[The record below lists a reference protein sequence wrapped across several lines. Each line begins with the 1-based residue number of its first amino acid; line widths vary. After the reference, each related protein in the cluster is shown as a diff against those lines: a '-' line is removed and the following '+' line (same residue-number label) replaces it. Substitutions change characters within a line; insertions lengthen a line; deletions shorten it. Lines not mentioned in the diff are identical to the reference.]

1 MVERE
6 TKSMNDTITA
16 IATPFGFSGIGI
28 VRISGPKAIE
38 IAEKLFQGKKS
49 VSKMKGFE
57 ASYGWVVENE
67 ERLDEVIMLLMR
79 APKSYTRE
87 DMVEF
92 HCHGGPIALNQVLSA
107 VLKAGARLALPGE
120 FTKRAFLSG
129 RIDLSQAE
137 AVINLISAQTQ
148 TALRASLRGL
158 AGEMKNKI
166 NSLRQ
171 ILVEILAEIEA
182 GLDFSEEEIE
192 FISKEKLLSE
202 LDRVLQ
208 ELTQIIEK
216 AKTGRIL
223 SQGLKIVIAGKPNV
237 GKSTLMNALLNRDR
251 VIVTPYPGTTRDV
264 VEEMINLS
272 GAPVRISDTAGIRE
286 NTDAIEKEG
295 VARSKKAIS
304 EADLVLLL
312 LDGSEQMDELDHNL
326 LNQTKPYPRLV
337 LLNKIDLDQKLS
349 EKKLKKELEKEN
361 FIKIS
366 AKQGIGLDTL
376 QEKIKDLLL
385 AGKVSAEDALTA
397 SLRQIELLNQ
407 SYTALAQAKSSAQEN
422 LSEEFIASSIRT
434 SIEFLGK
441 ISGETI
447 SEEILNLIFS
457 KFCIGK

>member
-1 MVERE
+1 MVEQE
-6 TKSMNDTITA
+6 TKLMNDTITA

-49 VSKMKGFE
+49 VSAMKGFE

-67 ERLDEVIMLLMR
+67 EKLDEVIMLLMR

-87 DMVEF
+87 DIVEF
-92 HCHGGPIALNQVLSA
+92 HCHGGPLALNRVLSA
-107 VLKAGARLALPGE
+107 VLKAGAKLAEPGE

-137 AVINLISAQTQ
+137 AVMNLISAQTQ
-148 TALRASLRGL
+148 TALRASVRGL

-166 NSLRQ
+166 STLRQ
-171 ILVEILAEIEA
+171 ILIEILAEIEA

-202 LDRVLQ
+202 LDKVLEQ
-208 ELTQIIEK
+208 LNQILERAK
-216 AKTGRIL
+216 AGRIL
-223 SQGLKIVIAGKPNV
+223 SEGIKIVIAGKPNV
-237 GKSTLMNALLNRDR
+237 GKSTLMNALLKQDR

-264 VEEMINLS
+264 VEEMINLN
-272 GAPVRISDTAGIRE
+272 GVPVRISDTAGIRE
-286 NTDAIEKEG
+286 NTDVIEKEG

-304 EADLVLLL
+304 EADLVLLI
-312 LDGSEQMDELDHNL
+312 LDASEQMDELDHNL
-326 LNQTKPYPRLV
+326 INQTQPYPRLV
-337 LLNKIDLDQKLS
+337 LLNKIDLVRKLS
-349 EKKLKKELEKEN
+349 EKELKKKLGPEG

-366 AKQGIGLDTL
+366 AKQGFGLEAL
-376 QEKIKDLLL
+376 QEKITEMILG
-385 AGKVSAEDALTA
+385 GKISGEEALIA
-397 SLRQIELLNQ
+397 NIRQIELLNQ
-407 SYTALAQAKSSAQEN
+407 CYDALAQAKSSAQEN
-422 LSEEFIASSIRT
+422 LSEEFIASSIRRA
-434 SIEFLGK
+434 IEFLGE

-447 SEEILNLIFS
+447 SEQVLNLIFS